1 MRNGTALTSVA
12 LSMLSLFLT
21 FLLIPIITLTPL
33 AAYLGL
39 RARRRATLEADA
51 AATDVSIWSA
61 MPLCLAIG
69 VFMLQV
75 FAWSQYRA

>member
-1 MRNGTALTSVA
+1 MKNGTAFASVA

-21 FLLIPIITLTPL
+21 FLLVPIITLTPL

-39 RARRRATLEADA
+39 RTRRRATLDADA
-51 AATDVSIWSA
+51 AATDLSIWSA
-61 MPLCLAIG
+61 LPLSLAIG
-69 VFMLQV
+69 VFLLQV

>member
-1 MRNGTALTSVA
+1 MKHGVALASVA
-12 LSMLSLFLT
+12 LAVISLFLT

-33 AAYLGL
+33 AAYLGM
-39 RARRRATLEADA
+39 RARRRATLEANA
-51 AATDVSIWSA
+51 AATDVFIWSA
-61 MPLCLAIG
+61 MPLWLAIG